1 MQKLFVLPIVILLAV
16 PALAE
21 KKFQGF
27 TCENE
32 CPLAQHANLR
42 RSLGTEAQLASTV
55 VRSDLARRVE
65 RNLARI

>member
-1 MQKLFVLPIVILLAV
+1 MQKLFVLPMVILLAAPV
-16 PALAE
+16 FAD

-27 TCENE
+27 SCENE

-42 RSLGTEAQLASTV
+42 RSFGTEAQLASTV
-55 VRSDLARRVE
+55 VRSDLASRVE